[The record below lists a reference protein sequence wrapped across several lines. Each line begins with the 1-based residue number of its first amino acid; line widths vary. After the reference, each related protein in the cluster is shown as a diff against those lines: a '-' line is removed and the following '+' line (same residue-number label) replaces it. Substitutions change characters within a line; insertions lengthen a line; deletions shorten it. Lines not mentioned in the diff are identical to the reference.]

1 VAAKVAI
8 VFTAG
13 YAGPA
18 VKLVII
24 AGISARRGSCSM
36 GGDVYHQRLS
46 QNRW

>member
-18 VKLVII
+18 VKPVII
-24 AGISARRGSCSM
+24 AGISARRGSRSM
-36 GGDVYHQRLS
+36 GSDAYHHRLS